1 MSRAAFLSQR
11 ELDALLAWLAPSR
24 DQAGEKYEAI
34 RRTLLKFFESRQ
46 CGAAEEHVDQTI
58 DRVARRVA
66 GGELIRSEPYRYF
79 RGVAKKIALEYF
91 KRRARVFDLHL
102 LTRDALQ
109 YPHERLRCLDDC
121 LRALPAQTRELL
133 EGYYL
138 GNRAALAAT
147 LGITPNALRLRVFKE
162 KRRLRADIARS
173 LGDETVFAE
182 RGGNIQ
188 PEIATKGRS
197 VRSALLMA

>member
-1 MSRAAFLSQR
+1 MSRAAFLSQQ
-11 ELDALLAWLAPSR
+11 ELDALLAWLAPCR
-24 DQAGEKYEAI
+24 EQAGEKYEAI

-46 CGAAEEHVDQTI
+46 CGAPEEHVDETI

-79 RGVAKKIALEYF
+79 RGVAKMISLEYF
-91 KRRARVFDLHL
+91 RRRARVLDLHL
-102 LTRDALQ
+102 LARDALQ
-109 YPHERLRCLDDC
+109 YSDERTRCLDEC
-121 LRALPAQTRELL
+121 LRSLPAHTRELL

-162 KRRLRADIARS
+162 KRKLRADITRR
-173 LGDETVFAE
+173 LGDEQTHLKWVE
-182 RGGNIQ
+182 ISSPKSPLRG
-188 PEIATKGRS
+188 EASEARC
-197 VRSALLMA
+197 